1 MVLPEKA
8 LTKPA
13 GGFRFVSVVQ
23 ICAVWW
29 AYRERL
35 IQLKDVSVWFAAQE
49 LLARRCQLKRGQKAV
64 YTYDELQQLVG
75 RGGGVSVSLR
85 RLQVQSLLSW
95 ELGMI
100 NFPSRPPYGEE
111 WSGLEAMLA
120 QIPNCHRRVPV
131 PRRLLRF
138 VAAGCGRVALAT
150 ILGHLLR
157 CLYYRHGQCKADGFC
172 KASWIADVFGVSLRN
187 VKAARQN
194 LERIGLLQRTEVPH
208 WLRNRYGQKMAI
220 NLQWAPPSSAAPA
233 QRTSIQSP
241 PPSKFPAPELA
252 PPDSHIKLPLGLIHQ
267 KPTCG
272 GPTGTLSA
280 FFHQAREA
288 IRMGTAPRID
298 PEPVVTHS
306 VSASLQRENLEGAEA
321 NSEKKSAALL
331 PPTLRHVLPHD
342 LKDTGRLLELYAQAI
357 QTKLMYGSE
366 AEQLTFVSLAQ
377 HVLAYRPKNAGGLF
391 RQLLTRRCFH
401 FVTQEDED
409 AAQQR
414 LKQHR
419 YAGRASPVLQTQDL
433 RDWSGIQSTAA

>member
-1 MVLPEKA
+1 
-8 LTKPA
+8 
-13 GGFRFVSVVQ
+13 
-23 ICAVWW
+23 
-29 AYRERL
+29 
-35 IQLKDVSVWFAAQE
+35 
-49 LLARRCQLKRGQKAV
+49 
-64 YTYDELQQLVG
+64 
-75 RGGGVSVSLR
+75 
-85 RLQVQSLLSW
+85 
-95 ELGMI
+95 MI